1 MKLTVLSVAYPLAPV
16 GPDAVG
22 GAEQVL
28 THLDWALTR
37 AGHRSI
43 VVACEGSVTA
53 GTLVATPRPEGPL
66 TGEVRWW
73 TQELHRQRIVEA
85 LERYPVDLVHMHGID
100 FDRYLPPP
108 GVPALVTVHLPPAWY
123 PAEVFHLDR
132 PRTYLHPVSLSQR
145 NAFPPG
151 AALLPS
157 IENGVPTQALAA
169 RHAKRSFAL
178 TFGRI
183 CPEKGYHIALDAGRR
198 AGIPVLLA
206 GEVFRYEEHER
217 YFQDE
222 IVPRLDAQRRYL
234 GPLGFRRKRRFLT
247 AARCVLIPSFAQE
260 TSSLVA
266 MEALACGT
274 PVIAFP
280 SGALP
285 EIVEHGK
292 TGFLV
297 NSEEEMTDAIR
308 EVGSLDPAVCR
319 ETARTRFSLE
329 QMTERYFRVYHRLAR
344 PESGPSAWEAGTERE
359 QESGVHAA

>member
-28 THLDWALTR
+28 TSLDYALVD
-37 AGHRSI
+37 AGHRSL

-53 GTLVATPRPEGPL
+53 GTLIATPAPKGPL
-66 TGEVRWW
+66 TDEVRAWVRE
-73 TQELHRQRIVEA
+73 QHRAGVRKA
-85 LERYPVDLVHMHGID
+85 LDRWPVDVIHMHGID
-100 FDRYLPPP
+100 FHEYLPPP
-108 GVPALVTVHLPPAWY
+108 GAPVLVTLHLPPGWY
-123 PAEVFHLDR
+123 PPEVFR
-132 PRTYLHPVSLSQR
+132 PGRPQTYLHPVSHSQAR
-145 NAFPPG
+145 ACPPG
-151 AALLPS
+151 APLLPPV
-157 IENGVPTQALAA
+157 ENGVPVRALAA
-169 RHAKRSFAL
+169 RHARRSFAL
-178 TFGRI
+178 TLGRI
-183 CPEKGYHIALDAGRR
+183 CPEKNFHVALDAGRR

-206 GEVFRYEEHER
+206 GEVFRYEAHER
-217 YFQDE
+217 YFQQE
-222 IVPRLDAQRRYL
+222 IVPRLDSQRRFIGAVGL
-234 GPLGFRRKRRFLT
+234 ARKRRLLT
-247 AARCVLIPSFAQE
+247 AARCLLVPSLAPE

-297 NSEEEMTDAIR
+297 RDEAEMAAAIHAAERLDR
-308 EVGSLDPAVCR
+308 EACR

-329 QMTERYFRVYHRLAR
+329 RMTAQYFALYERLAGLG
-344 PESGPSAWEAGTERE
+344 EEPSEADAAEDRRE
-359 QESGVHAA
+359 AAVRGA